1 MTSAVKILLSIAQL
15 IIHTPNIKSK
25 LKSLKPLP
33 QSSCT
38 APAAA
43 LAPSPSAAPVLTPAS
58 SPAPVMDP
66 SPSPAP
72 APAGPLALDLSR
84 KWLLEVSGKAVH
96 TFYILPPILC
106 SHISSSGNVCVGPLV
121 GTRQE
126 EGQHGGLL

>member
-1 MTSAVKILLSIAQL
+1 M
-15 IIHTPNIKSK
+15 
-25 LKSLKPLP
+25 KPLP

-38 APAAA
+38 APATA

-84 KWLLEVSGKAVH
+84 NWLLEVSGKAVH
-96 TFYILPPILC
+96 TVYILPPILC
-106 SHISSSGNVCVGPLV
+106 SHISSSGKVCVGSLV

-126 EGQHGGLL
+126 EGQHGDLL